1 MGLENISAPSV
12 DWNDNNGNMFL
23 TESRV
28 EQAFFI
34 CWNVNNTTKS
44 RLIQAS
50 FLGIRCNQI
59 YGHSAFIR
67 QTFRAVIIRD
77 K

>member
-12 DWNDNNGNMFL
+12 DENDNNGNMFL
-23 TESRV
+23 TGSRV

-34 CWNVNNTTKS
+34 CWNVNNTTKT
-44 RLIQAS
+44 RLMQAS

-59 YGHSAFIR
+59 YGHSAFRR
-67 QTFRAVIIRD
+67 QTFRLLL
-77 K
+77 